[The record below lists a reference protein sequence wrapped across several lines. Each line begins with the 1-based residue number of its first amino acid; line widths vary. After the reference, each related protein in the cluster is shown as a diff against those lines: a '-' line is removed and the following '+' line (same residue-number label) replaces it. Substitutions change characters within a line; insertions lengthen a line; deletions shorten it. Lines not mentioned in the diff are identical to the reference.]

1 MGINNKGSN
10 VKRNLKRLRYMIL
23 HQDRCPAKQDV
34 CTSKE
39 KLEQK
44 LKKIVYNSSS
54 IMHQVTISS
63 FKLSEPTKPYPIE
76 QIIEL

>member
-54 IMHQVTISS
+54 IMHQGTKRTIHN
-63 FKLSEPTKPYPIE
+63 K
-76 QIIEL
+76 Q